1 MAKRAK
7 KDAPPSKVDSKAAPG
22 TLETGGEVELSNWAD
37 KPDSEAYIAAAKMY
51 DSIVKA
57 YQNQEDRADNTEEFW
72 AIFNAQPDENQQ
84 YSGNSQCYVPAVRD
98 ALNARAKRTVKQ
110 LFPASHRHV
119 DAISADATVPYP
131 QLSLLEH
138 YIRKTRLKDTVRTD
152 LIAGDVTG
160 QWNLYIDWTKSYRRV
175 TEIITKNPIVEQIDG
190 ENVSDLGLEDPLG
203 EAEEDTKTE
212 SVIDEGPDIVAFADE
227 DLAVVPPTCS
237 DLQKA
242 RAAAIRLRMSE
253 DKFQQM
259 VDEGVFVIPQ
269 SVRSK
274 DGKAAPTAADFFAQ
288 QSQGSQGRSKKNPA
302 KRATSDAGI
311 RTDGTDKHALIF
323 EAYMDLPFEEDQPK
337 EPAIVYYAGPQE
349 IVGIIKSP
357 YWSGKRPMISNPVD
371 KITGSFKGRSKIDPV
386 KFLQWNLN
394 MFWNMGMDS
403 AMYGLLPVFTADP
416 MKNPNW
422 AAMTLGLAAVWPIA
436 PTDIKAMQFPAIYK
450 DAVQLCDAIKRQI
463 WESLEVNEMMM
474 GRMPAGRKNN
484 QLMGAMQQEQQTNI
498 SDHAERY
505 EECMLNPLVE
515 MLYELDQQFR
525 TRSVTVKARGE
536 LGVKANMVEVHVQ
549 QWGEKYFFR
558 WSGTE
563 FMLGQQRIQQQIAAL
578 NVLKGIPP
586 QQLGGFRLNVAPFAQ
601 NLVENAFGPDVG
613 QNILVDERNMFTVDA
628 DTENEMLHN
637 GFDVPVHES
646 DNDPE
651 HLQKHMRGAALAGD
665 LAGKFKTHMAM
676 HMQSMQKKREMAA
689 GQQPGAKGLPGAPGG
704 AGPGVAGTP
713 QPGGQPGMP
722 RGAQN
727 PPGAIHSDQMADG
740 AMPGRG

>member
-1 MAKRAK
+1 MARGTK
-7 KDAPPSKVDSKAAPG
+7 KKPPPSATVDSKAAPG
-22 TLETGGEVELSNWAD
+22 QLETGGAVDLPNWAD
-37 KPDSEAYIAAAKMY
+37 KPDSEAYIEAAKMY
-51 DSIVKA
+51 ETIVKA
-57 YQNQEDRADNTEEFW
+57 YQNQEDRADSTEEYW
-72 AIFNAQPDENQQ
+72 AIFNAQPDDNQQ
-84 YSGNSQCYVPAVRD
+84 YSGNSQCYIPAVRD

-119 DAISADATVPYP
+119 DAITAEADVPYP

-175 TEIITKNPIVEQIDG
+175 TEIITRNPIIEQIDG
-190 ENVSDLGLEDPLG
+190 ENVSDLGLEDPMG
-203 EAEEDTKTE
+203 EEEEDTKTE

-227 DLAVVPPTCS
+227 DLAVIPATCN

-242 RAAAIRLRMSE
+242 RAAVIRLRMSE
-253 DKFQQM
+253 AKFQQM
-259 VDEGVFVIPQ
+259 VDEGVFVMPAA
-269 SVRSK
+269 VR
-274 DGKAAPTAADFFAQ
+274 GKNGAEPTAADFFAQ

-323 EAYMDLPFEEDQPK
+323 EAYTDLPFEEGEPK

-403 AMYGLLPVFTADP
+403 GMYALLPVFTADP
-416 MKNPNW
+416 AKNPNW
-422 AAMTLGLAAVWPIA
+422 ASMTLGLAAVWPIA

-450 DAVQLCDAIKRQI
+450 DAVQLCDAIKKQI

-505 EECMLNPLVE
+505 EECQLTPLVE
-515 MLYELDQQFR
+515 MMYELDQQFR
-525 TRSVTVKARGE
+525 TRAVTVQARGE

-563 FMLGQQRIQQQIAAL
+563 FLLGQNRIQQQIAAL

-586 QQLGGFRLNVAPFAQ
+586 QMLGGYRLNVAPFAQ

-613 QNILVDERNMFTVDA
+613 QNILIDERNMFTVDA

-637 GFDVPVHES
+637 GFDVPVHEA

-651 HLQKHMRGAALAGD
+651 HLQKHMAVATPGGD
-665 LAGKFKTHMAM
+665 PSGKRMA
-676 HMQSMQKKREMAA
+676 HMQAHMQQMIAKREKAA
-689 GQQPGAKGLPGAPGG
+689 MQSQQQGKGAPGG
-704 AGPGVAGTP
+704 PAGAAPAGVAGTP
-713 QPGGQPGMP
+713 GAMPGQGRP
-722 RGAQN
+722 AQQ
-727 PPGAIHSDQMADG
+727 PPGAVHRDQMADG